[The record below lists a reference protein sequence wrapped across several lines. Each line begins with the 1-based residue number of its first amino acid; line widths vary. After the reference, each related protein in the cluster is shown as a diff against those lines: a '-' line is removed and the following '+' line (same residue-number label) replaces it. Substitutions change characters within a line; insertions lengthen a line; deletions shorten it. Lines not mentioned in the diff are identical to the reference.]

1 VIIVAAMAGKNQG
14 PKKNILFVCTGNTCR
29 SPMAEGLFGK
39 AVEGRSGWVVK
50 SAGVAASAGSKA
62 SRETL
67 LYLESRGIHMKNF
80 RSQPVSA
87 QLLREADAVFVM
99 TESHLFALE
108 DDFPDFADKYYLVC
122 DFIDPAVESSRCDV
136 PDPIGMGQAAY
147 EKVAKL
153 FDAAFPGISRFLEAG
168 K

>member
-1 VIIVAAMAGKNQG
+1 
-14 PKKNILFVCTGNTCR
+14 
-29 SPMAEGLFGK
+29 MAEGLFGK

>member
-1 VIIVAAMAGKNQG
+1 MARKNQG
-14 PKKNILFVCTGNTCR
+14 PGKTILFVCTGNTCR
-29 SPMAEGLFGK
+29 SPMAEALFGK
-39 AVEGRSGWVVK
+39 AVEGRADWVVK
-50 SAGVAASAGSKA
+50 SAGVAASAGGKA
-62 SRETL
+62 SRETMQC
-67 LYLESRGIHMKNF
+67 LESRGIQMKNF

-87 QLLREADAVFVM
+87 QLLREADAVFAM
-99 TESHLFALE
+99 TEGHLFALE

-122 DFIDPAVESSRCDV
+122 DFIDPALDSSRCDV

-153 FDAAFPGISRFLEAG
+153 FDAAFPGILRFLEAG

>member
-1 VIIVAAMAGKNQG
+1 MAGKNQG